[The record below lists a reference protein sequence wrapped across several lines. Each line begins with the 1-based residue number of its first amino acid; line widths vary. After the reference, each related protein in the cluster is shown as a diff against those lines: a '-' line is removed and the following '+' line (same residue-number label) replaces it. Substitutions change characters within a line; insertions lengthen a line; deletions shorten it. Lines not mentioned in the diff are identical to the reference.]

1 MEIVERFRKAY
12 EYLYNTGIVHTKKDL
27 AEKMKVSR
35 GSVQNAYAGNESYL
49 NESFMR
55 KLARTFPDV
64 FNLDWLLTGSG
75 EMLKSSQMPQ
85 EDTKDVQPTSMQP
98 DIQKWLMKQ
107 NEELVALL
115 KQAQATIDRKDH
127 ELSELRKEL
136 KGDGVIASQKTVKE
150 LDMN

>member
-115 KQAQATIDRKDH
+115 KQAQATIDRKDQ

-136 KGDGVIASQKTVKE
+136 QSDGNPSQKTVAIME
-150 LDMN
+150 SH